1 MDKPALRERVD
12 EIFRNL
18 RQDSSKY
25 FKELKKLLKEAEQAE
40 DIYIVGKVN
49 LQLAICY
56 FDLGYRDSIL
66 HHAVKAVDI
75 FESMNDRAMLGR
87 SYNVLG
93 LAYRAQGNYL
103 RAIEFYNRALEM
115 IRGLKKPGIRKDIM
129 QNNIAECYYLM
140 GEHEKSI
147 KLLKD
152 CLSSVRHKTPN
163 DHVNAVIYAINL
175 SDAYEGLEQYK
186 KSLDALDA
194 VEESVQLLVRDVL
207 LWGYYAR
214 RCCVLYKN
222 GNMAEGERYADLTI
236 EAVNTG
242 YDSYE
247 FHRDFEKIAML
258 EIQAGDCRRAQCFA
272 DILTQYAEVNGH
284 TIDLIISKRVQ
295 AKICD
300 FRGEQVRALALYRE
314 LNSLYEQ
321 RMREQNEMQ
330 YESQKNAEAASRE
343 IGKLMK
349 KIRIS
354 EEKAERDPLTGLMNR
369 SALVTVTNSFI
380 QTAKD
385 KGKKLGGVFLD
396 IDFFKEYNDT
406 YGHAAGDE
414 AIKFIA
420 RVCLEEETA
429 SVKFFRYGGDE
440 YFGIVLGCDD
450 RAMEQLAL
458 RIREKVYKSGF
469 AHIKNPNGQRLTV
482 SIGVVNVDMK
492 ESQETVLD
500 VIQYADKALYHAK
513 DAGKNTAF
521 AFYAMPNGEHTYKQI
536 TAGP

>member
-1 MDKPALRERVD
+1 MENPDLRKRVN
-12 EIFRNL
+12 EIFKL
-18 RQDSSKY
+18 MRQDSSR
-25 FKELKKLLKEAEQAE
+25 FLKELKKLLKEAEKSE
-40 DIYIVGKVN
+40 DIYVVGRIN

-56 FDLGYRDSIL
+56 FDLGYRDKIL

-75 FESMNDRAMLGR
+75 FESMNDHPMLGR

-115 IRGLKKPGIRKDIM
+115 VRGMKKPSIRRDVM
-129 QNNIAECYYLM
+129 MNNIAECYYLM

-147 KLLKD
+147 KLLKE
-152 CLSSVRHKTPN
+152 CLSSVHRRKPD
-163 DHVNAVIYAINL
+163 DHVHAVIYTINL
-175 SDAYEGLEQYK
+175 SDAYEGLEEYK
-186 KSLDALDA
+186 KSLEALDA
-194 VEESVQLLVRDVL
+194 VATNVELLARDVL

-222 GNMAEGERYADLTI
+222 NDLAEGERYADLTI

-258 EIQAGDCRRAQCFA
+258 EIQSGDYRRAQCFA
-272 DILTQYAEVNGH
+272 DILTKYANDNGH
-284 TIDLIISKRVQ
+284 TIDLIVSKRVQ

-300 FRGEQVRALALYRE
+300 SSGEHDRALSLYRD
-314 LNSLYEQ
+314 LNSLYEK

-369 SALVTVTNSFI
+369 SALVSVTNSFI
-380 QTAKD
+380 QTAKE

-414 AIKFIA
+414 AIKYIA
-420 RVCLEEETA
+420 RVCMEEETA

-440 YFGIVLGCDD
+440 YFGIVLGLDD
-450 RAMEQLAL
+450 RSMERLAL
-458 RIREKVYKSGF
+458 RISEKVHNSGL
-469 AHIKNPNGQRLTV
+469 AHVKNPNGQRLTV

-492 ESQETVLD
+492 ESDRTVLD
-500 VIQYADKALYHAK
+500 VIQFADKALYHAK
-513 DAGKNTAF
+513 DAGKDRAF
-521 AFYAMPNGEHTYKQI
+521 SIDIMPNDEHTYQLI
-536 TAGP
+536 CAR